1 MITAGS
7 SSNQSNILAAYALT
21 KGISSSGQRRSA
33 TSAMD
38 TLRQE
43 VQVKKNLKLV
53 QLRRDDASEVDMVKS
68 SRISQPEKSS
78 NTSLV
83 QTKKTATNLQQ
94 TAATNKIDLYV

>member
-21 KGISSSGQRRSA
+21 KGISSSAQRRSS

-43 VQVKKNLKLV
+43 AQVKKNLKLV
-53 QLRRDDASEVDMVKS
+53 QLRRDDTSEVEMVKG
-68 SRISQPEKSS
+68 SRISLSEKTG
-78 NTSLV
+78 NTALV
-83 QTKKTATNLQQ
+83 QTKKTVNSPQKTAT
-94 TAATNKIDLYV
+94 TNKIDLYV